1 MLTPRKP
8 GAARRAAA
16 AAALALA
23 ITACVTRVEPPVVV
37 TDSEPSADAAE
48 ESASGKS
55 STVFL
60 LPFLGRTPKR
70 AKRGM
75 ARAKALTEQE
85 RSDIQLGFPCSSR
98 ATFSLTSKVE
108 NCGASRISA
117 HQAP

>member
-1 MLTPRKP
+1 MSGAPPSRSLPRMP
-8 GAARRAAA
+8 RGPHGVNAHAVMAAKIATGE
-16 AAALALA
+16 
-23 ITACVTRVEPPVVV
+23 IE
-37 TDSEPSADAAE
+37 DE
-48 ESASGKS
+48 
-55 STVFL
+55 
-60 LPFLGRTPKR
+60 LGRTPKR
-70 AKRGM
+70 AKRGK